1 MRRAQTERAHLCD
14 ALAAAGPGAP
24 TLCEGWTA
32 YDLAAHV
39 WLRENDLIG
48 GLGYAI
54 PALADRTERRAE
66 RLKRERGF
74 AGLVDAIR
82 TGPPRFSLFRLPA
95 ADEAANAAEFLIH
108 GLDVRRP
115 NGLPEPERPAAFDD
129 WAWSQLRLAK
139 LMMRGLDVGLVLE
152 WDGRPDRRSLRVTP
166 GARTVTVIGAPV
178 ELMLYAFG
186 RRAAADVRLVGLPE
200 ALAALER

>member
-1 MRRAQTERAHLCD
+1 MSYAQTERALLCD
-14 ALAAAGPGAP
+14 ALLAVGPSAP

-115 NGLPEPERPAAFDD
+115 NGLPEPERPAAVDD

-152 WDGRPDRRSLRVTP
+152 WDGRPDRSLRVTP

>member
-152 WDGRPDRRSLRVTP
+152 WDGRPDRSLRVTP
-166 GARTVTVIGAPV
+166 VPGPS
-178 ELMLYAFG
+178 
-186 RRAAADVRLVGLPE
+186 P
-200 ALAALER
+200 

>member
-14 ALAAAGPGAP
+14 ALAAAGPDAP

-54 PALADRTERRAE
+54 PALAARTEQRAE

-82 TGPPRFSLFRLPA
+82 TGPPRFSPFRVPA
-95 ADEAANAAEFLIH
+95 ADELANAAEFLIH
-108 GLDVRRP
+108 GMDVRRP
-115 NGLPEPERPAAFDD
+115 NGLPEPERPASFDD
-129 WAWSQLRLAK
+129 WAWSQLGLARLM
-139 LMMRGLDVGLVLE
+139 LRRIDVGLVLE
-152 WDGRPDRRSLRVTP
+152 WDGHPDRSLRVSP
-166 GARTVTVIGAPV
+166 GTRTVTVLGAPV
-178 ELMLYAFG
+178 ELLLYAFG

>member
-1 MRRAQTERAHLCD
+1 MSHAQTERALLCD
-14 ALAAAGPGAP
+14 ALLAVGPSAP

-152 WDGRPDRRSLRVTP
+152 WDGRPDRSLRVTP

>member
-48 GLGYAI
+48 GLGCAI

-152 WDGRPDRRSLRVTP
+152 WDGRPDRSLRVTP

>member
-108 GLDVRRP
+108 GLDVRRL

-152 WDGRPDRRSLRVTP
+152 WDGRPDRSLRVTP

>member
-39 WLRENDLIG
+39 WLRVNDLIG

-152 WDGRPDRRSLRVTP
+152 WDGRPDRSLRVTP

>member
-139 LMMRGLDVGLVLE
+139 LMTRGLDVGLVLE
-152 WDGRPDRRSLRVTP
+152 WDGRPDRSLRVTP

>member
-152 WDGRPDRRSLRVTP
+152 WDGRPDRSLRVTP

-200 ALAALER
+200 ALAVLER

>member
-152 WDGRPDRRSLRVTP
+152 WDGRPDRSLRVTP